1 MKATILTV
9 GTEILFGSIVNT
21 NAVFLSRQLNFWGID
36 VIRHITVGDNRGRLL
51 SALSE
56 SFKDCSLVL
65 VTGGLGPTEDDLTKE
80 TIAEF
85 FGKKLVEDKEQMEIL
100 RSWFSSNN
108 RTMSPNNIKQ
118 AYLPEGSEALPNP
131 NGTAPGFML
140 KDGERIIFVM
150 PGPPREN
157 IPMFLDHVAPKLSS
171 DDNGH
176 LVYRMIRTIGIG
188 ESDLETA
195 LLDLI
200 DGQTDPT
207 IATYVKDFTAMV
219 RVASKRRTEAEASA
233 AIDDMT
239 AKIRERIGRYIYSE
253 NDEDLEAVILRI
265 MRQRG
270 LKLSSAESMTGGLFA
285 KMITDVPGASSV
297 FDRSLVTYSNNA
309 KMTELGVKK
318 KTLEKYTAVSSE
330 TAAEMA
336 EGLCRASG
344 SDICISVTG
353 YAGPGDSDAE
363 PAGLFYVG
371 ACAFGKTTVREYR
384 RKGARREDVRLYACR
399 QMLRTIYELL
409 K

>member
-1 MKATILTV
+1 MRATILTV
-9 GTEILFGSIVNT
+9 GTEILFGSITNT
-21 NAVFLSRQLNFWGID
+21 NAVFLSRQLNFLGID

-56 SFKDCSLVL
+56 AFEDCSLVL
-65 VTGGLGPTEDDLTKE
+65 TTGGLGPTEDDMTKE

-85 FGKKLVEDKEQMEIL
+85 FGRKLVEDKEQMSIL
-100 RSWFSSNN
+100 KGWFERNGRMMAQNN
-108 RTMSPNNIKQ
+108 LKQ

-131 NGTAPGFML
+131 NGTAPGFWL
-140 KDGERIIFVM
+140 KDGERQIFVM

-157 IPMFLDHVAPKLSS
+157 VPMYLDYIAPRLSS

-176 LVYRMIRTIGIG
+176 LVYRMIRTMGIG

-200 DGQTDPT
+200 DVQTDPT

-219 RVASKRRTEAEASA
+219 RVASKRKTEAEAQA
-233 AIDDMT
+233 AVDAMT
-239 AKIRERIGRYIYSE
+239 DLIQERIGKYIYSIE
-253 NDEDLEAVILRI
+253 DEEPEEYILKV
-265 MRQRG
+265 MKQRG

-285 KMITDVPGASSV
+285 KMITDVPGASAV
-297 FDRSLVTYSNNA
+297 FDRSLVTYSNSA

-318 KTLEKYTAVSSE
+318 ETLDEYTAVSAE

-336 EGLCRASG
+336 DGLYRVSG

-353 YAGPGDSDAE
+353 YAGPDDTPEE

-371 ACAFGKTTVREYR
+371 VHAFGKTSVREYR
-384 RKGARREDVRLYACR
+384 RKGARREAVRLFACR
-399 QMLRTIYELL
+399 QMLRTVYELL